1 MRMMTIAFGSEA
13 IPVTLATVSQLTT
26 DTSSPQ
32 WTGIMTLLLNVVLV
46 LLLMVEDG
54 GSTGSDFSIVG
65 VVTAFHFLAALNP
78 T

>member
-13 IPVTLATVSQLTT
+13 IPVTLVTVFQLTT

-32 WTGIMTLLLNVVLV
+32 WTEIMTLLLNVVLV
-46 LLLMVEDG
+46 LLPMVEDG

-65 VVTAFHFLAALNP
+65 VVTAVRFLAALNP

>member
-1 MRMMTIAFGSEA
+1 MRMRTIAFGSEA
-13 IPVTLATVSQLTT
+13 IPVTLVTVSRLTT

-32 WTGIMTLLLNVVLV
+32 WIEIMTLLLNVVLV
-46 LLLMVEDG
+46 LLPMVEDG

-65 VVTAFHFLAALNP
+65 VVTAFRFLAALNP